1 MKVAFKELEIKD
13 PATIVMHLKQPAI
26 LPKKYFQQVGAD
38 GFARAPI
45 GSGPYR
51 IAKNAI
57 GSTIQLEAL
66 D

>member
-1 MKVAFKELEIKD
+1 LPWNFSY
-13 PATIVMHLKQPAI
+13 ATGAEGMI